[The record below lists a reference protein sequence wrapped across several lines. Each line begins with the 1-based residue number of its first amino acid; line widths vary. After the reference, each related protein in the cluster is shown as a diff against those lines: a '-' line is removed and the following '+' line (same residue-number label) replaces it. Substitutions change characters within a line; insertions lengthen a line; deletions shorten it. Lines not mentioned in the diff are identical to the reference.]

1 MTGPIRVL
9 PAFRICPSRNEGQR
23 EEKEKEERRRRG
35 EESGVFL
42 ILSRPISRFPPSFSR
57 HFHVVRCCTMLTWLW
72 AAGRRAGRG
81 ARRAAPTVLYLLVF
95 YAVLAGFFVA
105 LLEVYY
111 AIR

>member
-1 MTGPIRVL
+1 
-9 PAFRICPSRNEGQR
+9 
-23 EEKEKEERRRRG
+23 
-35 EESGVFL
+35 
-42 ILSRPISRFPPSFSR
+42 
-57 HFHVVRCCTMLTWLW
+57 MLTWLW